1 MLWFMKYQSAII
13 ARNKMPEI
21 HFSHSYIIYVID
33 WMTSYQAFPGCV
45 FLLQSSFKSF
55 IAGKRGEKALSKI
68 QQVRCFH
75 KLKMQMI
82 CKSCYL
88 ATVSSAL
95 GLSRC
100 SVHILCKPFKIKQN
114 VRQQILAQTK
124 SLESTTTPYCYYLL
138 DLEASLAE

>member
-1 MLWFMKYQSAII
+1 MCSF
-13 ARNKMPEI
+13 
-21 HFSHSYIIYVID
+21 FS
-33 WMTSYQAFPGCV
+33 QALKA
-45 FLLQSSFKSF
+45 LLQGS
-55 IAGKRGEKALSKI
+55 GERKHSVK
-68 QQVRCFH
+68 VCCFH

-100 SVHILCKPFKIKQN
+100 GVHILCKPFKIKEN
-114 VRQQILAQTK
+114 VRSQILAQTK
-124 SLESTTTPYCYYLL
+124 SLENTTTPYCYLL